1 MKKKYL
7 IVPILL
13 FSISYS
19 NYSFAKNTQSKEET
33 KKGNFLTL
41 FDAIEIAIQNNYSLK
56 SAYEKINLSKYQIT
70 ENAAQGLPQVS
81 INTSY
86 SRQDPVTAPP
96 PTSGSGF
103 GNNPQFAA
111 FLGTARV
118 NTFRNQVTLNQVL
131 FAGFRIIDGIRL
143 ANINVNSSEEEYRK
157 TRQEIVFNVSNSY
170 YNTLKAYQLLEALKF
185 SLKQAEIHL
194 EQAKKFEQAGTGL
207 KIDVLRANNQLVNIQ
222 MQLSQAINN
231 YEKSKKTLNLVMG
244 RAVDTPIEMNIKPE
258 IPDILI
264 DEEKFIKTALENRS
278 ELRQLKIKKEIDE
291 ILVTIQS
298 RATWPTISASLSYN
312 ITDQAV
318 VNGNSVNIQNLNYGI
333 NMNWPVFDGLLTQAK
348 VQKAQNSVIQDQIS
362 IDQLQQ
368 NIILEVKQNI
378 LDLQESKERML
389 MANEGIKLSEEALR
403 IAKKRYESGV
413 GLNIEVIDA
422 QNNLN
427 QSKLNFINAE
437 YDFNINKVKLY
448 KSLGIDI

>member
-1 MKKKYL
+1 MKKKYF
-7 IVPILL
+7 IIPALL
-13 FSISYS
+13 FSLSYN
-19 NYSFAKNTQSKEET
+19 NYSFAKEIENKKEEV
-33 KKGNFLTL
+33 KKSNFLTL
-41 FDAIEIAIQNNYSLK
+41 FDAIEIAVQNNYSLK
-56 SAYEKINLSKYQIT
+56 LAYEKINLSKYQIT

-96 PTSGSGF
+96 PSGGGI

-118 NTFRNQVTLNQVL
+118 NTFRNQVTLSQVL

-143 ANINVNSSEEEYRK
+143 ANINVSASEEEYRK
-157 TRQEIVFNVSNSY
+157 TRQDVIFNVSNSY
-170 YNTLKAYQLLEALKF
+170 YNALKSYQLLDILKF
-185 SLKQAEIHL
+185 SLKQAEMHL
-194 EQAKKFEQAGTGL
+194 DQAKKFEKAGTGL
-207 KIDVLRANNQLVNIQ
+207 KIDVLRANNQLINIQ
-222 MQLSQAINN
+222 MQLSQAVNN
-231 YEKSKKTLNLVMG
+231 YEKAKKALNLAMG
-244 RAVDTPIEMNIKPE
+244 RAVDTPIEMNPKAE
-258 IPDILI
+258 IPDISL

-278 ELRQLKIKKEIDE
+278 ELKQLKIKKEIDE

-298 RATWPTISASLSYN
+298 RATWPTISANLTYN
-312 ITDQAV
+312 LTDQAV
-318 VNGNSVNIQNLNYGI
+318 VNGNSVNIQNLNYGV
-333 NMNWPVFDGLLTQAK
+333 NMNWPIFDGLLTQAK

-368 NIILEVKQNI
+368 SLILEVKQNL

-389 MANEGIKLSEEALR
+389 MAKEGIKLSEEALR
-403 IAKKRYESGV
+403 LAKTRYENGV

-448 KSLGIDI
+448 KAIGIDI